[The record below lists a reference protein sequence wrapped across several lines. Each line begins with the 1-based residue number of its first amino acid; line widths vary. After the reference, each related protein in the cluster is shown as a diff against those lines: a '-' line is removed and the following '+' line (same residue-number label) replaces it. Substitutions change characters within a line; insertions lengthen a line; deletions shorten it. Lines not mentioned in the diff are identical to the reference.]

1 MPYHVLRVGRFAT
14 SSAVK
19 FNAFISAFLHHVFGG
34 VDTLAFA
41 MLVVL
46 GVEQFLKLFLVRFNQ
61 QFHGALHAT
70 VVRASEVVALVSLLL
85 GDLYVVIQLSVDG
98 IHWCAPVNAT
108 NTTTAQ
114 ITPHTTETMDPSRTP
129 AASICDCVYR
139 AGSQSSSARSA

>member
-14 SSAVK
+14 SSAIK

-46 GVEQFLKLFLVRFNQ
+46 GVDQFLKLVLVRFDQ
-61 QFHGALHAT
+61 QFHGALHAA

-85 GDLYVVIQLSVDG
+85 GDLYVVVQLSVG
-98 IHWCAPVNAT
+98 GVHQCTPVSAT
-108 NTTTAQ
+108 YTT
-114 ITPHTTETMDPSRTP
+114 IK
-129 AASICDCVYR
+129 
-139 AGSQSSSARSA
+139 